1 MTSLDT
7 NVILAVFDPEDA
19 SHEAAS
25 AIFERLSSDSLVLCP
40 VVYTELAASQSW
52 EGLRTFLERGSVE
65 VLWDMPPLLW
75 ERAGKA
81 MGEYARSRRGGALP
95 RRVAADFLVGAHAEH
110 HSLTV
115 ATLDPVVF
123 HAVFQTVPLITA

>member
-7 NVILAVFDPEDA
+7 NVILAVFDPKDA
-19 SHEAAS
+19 SHELAS
-25 AIFERLSSDSLVLCP
+25 AIFERLGSHGLVLCP

-52 EGLRTFLERGSVE
+52 EGLRAFLERGGVE
-65 VLWDMPPLLW
+65 VLWEMPLSLW

-81 MGEYARSRRGGALP
+81 MGGYARSRRGGELP

-110 HSLTV
+110 YDLTI

-123 HAVFQTVPLITA
+123 RAVFPSVPLITA